1 MLLTLLTDWEH
12 IFNYPGLEL
21 WKFINLAVFL
31 GAGIFILKKPLAA
44 ALDARR
50 EGIKLEI
57 AKAQEEKVSAEA
69 KLAEAESLI
78 SRLDGELTGIHNQA
92 VKDAALERER
102 QATAADV
109 EINKLRIQADREIE
123 AAQKLAHKELRSFLA
138 GRSVAVARETVSNQ
152 LNPDDDFRIIK
163 DRLGDLRRARG

>member
-21 WKFINLAVFL
+21 WKFINLAIFVT
-31 GAGIFILKKPLAA
+31 AGIFILKKPLAA

-50 EGIKLEI
+50 EGIKQEI

-78 SRLDGELTGIHNQA
+78 SRLDSEVTGIHNQA

-123 AAQKLAHKELRSFLA
+123 AAQKQAHKELRSFLA